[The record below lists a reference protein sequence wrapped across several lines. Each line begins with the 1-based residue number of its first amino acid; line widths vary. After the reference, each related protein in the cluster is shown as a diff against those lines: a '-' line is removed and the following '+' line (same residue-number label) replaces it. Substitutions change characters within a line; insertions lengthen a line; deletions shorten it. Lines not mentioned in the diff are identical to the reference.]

1 MQGCIFCQIIA
12 RQSPSSVVYEDDL
25 TLAFMNIR
33 QVNPGHVLVIPKTH
47 VETIYDLDATAA
59 ARLFQTVVLVAN
71 AIKASLKPEGL
82 TLFQANGVASFQE
95 VFHIHIHLLP
105 RRSGDGLLRYYPD
118 EPALE
123 KREELDRL
131 AEKIRGK
138 L

>member
-1 MQGCIFCQIIA
+1 MPSCIFCQIIA
-12 RQSPSSVVYEDDL
+12 RQTPSSIVYEDDM

-47 VETIYDLDATAA
+47 VETIYDLEASTA
-59 ARLFQTVVLVAN
+59 ARLFQTVVTVAN
-71 AIKASLKPEGL
+71 AIKTSLKPEGL

-118 EPALE
+118 EPLFA
-123 KREELDRL
+123 KREELDKL
-131 AEKIRGK
+131 AEKIREK